1 MFLFIAALCSPPC
14 QFGGRC
20 VRPNVCH
27 CSPGFLAP
35 YCRRKFLVKTTFRA
49 CLFPQISMKTYL
61 YHKVQGGPLRVH
73 LAKRFIQTCDLF
85 FAFLASCNPTCLNG
99 GVCVGPN
106 KCRCPKGY
114 TGNNCLQGTLG
125 WRCFHLSEGNGRP
138 HWTCLTLVSL
148 YFNSGLRTTLYE
160 RRCVLQAWQM
170 YVSSRLAREEVWE
183 RWDNKNSFILAWLLQ
198 EDGGVIRCICH
209 KCLILWEI
217 CLRPLNKGLPVIP
230 VSDPTSYTG
239 LPNIDMQHDKMTEMQ
254 VTQW

>member
-1 MFLFIAALCSPPC
+1 MFLFFAALCSPPC

-35 YCRRKFLVKTTFRA
+35 YCRRKFLVKITFRA
-49 CLFPQISMKTYL
+49 WLFPQISMKTYL

-209 KCLILWEI
+209 KCLI
-217 CLRPLNKGLPVIP
+217 
-230 VSDPTSYTG
+230 
-239 LPNIDMQHDKMTEMQ
+239 
-254 VTQW
+254 